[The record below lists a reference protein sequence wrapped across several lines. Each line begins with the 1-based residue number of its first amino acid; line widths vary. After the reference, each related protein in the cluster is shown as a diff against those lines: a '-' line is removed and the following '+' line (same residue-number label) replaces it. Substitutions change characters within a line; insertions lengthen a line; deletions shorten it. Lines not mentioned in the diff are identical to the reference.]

1 MEGSLRTIGV
11 IGGSGT
17 LGAPLVA
24 ELRAR
29 GHTVRVLSRRSAEY
43 PVDLTTGAG
52 LGAALAG
59 CEVVVDASNNSS
71 ARGAKATLV
80 DGTARLLSAAG
91 AAGVGHLVC
100 ISIVGCE
107 RAPMGYYKVKTEQ
120 ERLVSEGAV
129 PWSIVRATQFH
140 ELIAWAFGAAARFGV
155 LPLPR
160 ARLQTVAAA
169 EVAEAVAGVA
179 ESPPLRRRFEV
190 AGPEVVELRELA
202 RRWRTATGR
211 RALLVPVALP
221 GRLGRALRDGALT
234 NEHPD
239 VRGTI
244 RFQDWLVRDSRRA

>member
-1 MEGSLRTIGV
+1 MEGSARTIGV

-29 GHTVRVLSRRSAEY
+29 GHTVRVLSRRSSEF

-52 LGAALAG
+52 LGAAVAG

-80 DGTARLLSAAG
+80 DGSKRLLEAAG
-91 AAGVGHLVC
+91 AAGVQHLVC

-120 ERLVSEGAV
+120 ERLVTDGAV

-140 ELIAWAFGAAARFGV
+140 ELVARAFGAVGRFGV

-179 ESPPLRRRFEV
+179 DGAPLRRRFEV
-190 AGPEVVELRELA
+190 AGPELLDLRELA
-202 RRWRTATGR
+202 RTWRTATRR
-211 RALLVPVALP
+211 RALLVPLVLP
-221 GRLGRALRDGALT
+221 GRLGQALREGALT
-234 NEHPD
+234 NERPD
-239 VRGTI
+239 ARGTVS
-244 RFQDWLVRDSRRA
+244 FADWLANR